1 MFSPED
7 LERLRKLDLLI
18 TRLTEQQ
25 DALTARGVDVPALIA
40 QCRKQYEEYVKS
52 CQEQERA
59 VEDHL
64 QAQANLADAEYQL
77 YLSVKKQVEA
87 VAESEPNHPQLPQWR
102 ETLEQWSKNLP
113 ASE

>member
-1 MFSPED
+1 MFTPDD

-18 TRLTEQQ
+18 VKLTEQQ
-25 DALTARGVDVPALIA
+25 EVLTARGVDVPALIA

-64 QAQANLADAEYQL
+64 QAQANLADAEHQL

-87 VAESEPNHPQLPQWR
+87 VAAAEPDHPQLPQWR
-102 ETLEQWSKNLP
+102 ETLLQWSKNLP
-113 ASE
+113 PSD

>member
-18 TRLTEQQ
+18 TKLTEQQ

-59 VEDHL
+59 IEDHL
-64 QAQANLADAEYQL
+64 HAQANLADAEYQL
-77 YLSVKKQVEA
+77 YLSVKKQVDA
-87 VAESEPNHPQLPQWR
+87 ISAEQPDHPQLPQWR

-113 ASE
+113 KSE